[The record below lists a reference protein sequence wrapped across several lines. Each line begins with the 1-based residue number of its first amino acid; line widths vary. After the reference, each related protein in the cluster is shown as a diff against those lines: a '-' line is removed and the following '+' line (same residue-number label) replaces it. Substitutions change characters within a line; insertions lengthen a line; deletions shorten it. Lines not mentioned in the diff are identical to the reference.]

1 MDFNSTIQLIASILN
16 STGTT
21 INTDDYDGIIVKK
34 LEASN
39 TLDENRTTNQTHIAI
54 TGNQM
59 DIFPYLRSAG
69 YFNEKESDSVLK
81 KYFITQVPIT
91 LYESNIRYLNSENN
105 EAPAHRQRNSCLP
118 SHRSLPNQ
126 PRPHIL

>member
-39 TLDENRTTNQTHIAI
+39 TLDENRITNQTHIAI
-54 TGNQM
+54 TGSQM
-59 DIFPYLRSAG
+59 DIFPYLRSDG

-81 KYFITQVPIT
+81 
-91 LYESNIRYLNSENN
+91 NIL
-105 EAPAHRQRNSCLP
+105 
-118 SHRSLPNQ
+118 SLKSQ
-126 PRPHIL
+126 LHFMKAILDI